1 MGHCQGDPDNYN
13 CEARVR
19 AIIARELNSPIEEV
33 GGRVWP
39 ATSILTERWIGDAEK
54 KDLENRMKN
63 GK

>member
-1 MGHCQGDPDNYN
+1 
-13 CEARVR
+13 VR